1 MKNILLIITIFVSV
15 FVFVL
20 NNNTSNDINIQEV
33 NRCTY
38 DMLNYDNVEC
48 D

>member
-15 FVFVL
+15 FVL
-20 NNNTSNDINIQEV
+20 NNNTSSDINIQEV